1 MASSEERAEE
11 ITLSGIVQG
20 VGFRPFVY
28 RLALRLGLTGT
39 VRNAGGRVVI
49 HVAGP
54 GCALDAFAIALEAEA
69 PPLARI
75 AELARA
81 AAPMPVETSFRIV
94 ESGAGTVSVGVVPDV
109 ATCPACRA
117 EIADP
122 AARRFRYAFTNCTD
136 CGPRFS
142 IVTGL
147 PYDRPATTMA
157 GFALCPACRAEYEHP
172 ADRRFHA
179 QPIACPTCGP
189 RLWLEPLGQSP
200 ADKGARPAETPSAG
214 CDLAVAR
221 DAAARAEP
229 PEQPPRAD
237 PSTAPAGALQGFMET
252 LKRSSLLTDRMFFTR
267 TGGRFARKCSSA
279 SDAAAPPT
287 VRRPE
292 PTPLG
297 AAPEADPIAA
307 AAALLRAGSI
317 VAVKGIGGFHLAC
330 DATNAGAVAELRRRK
345 RRPTKPLAV
354 MADRATA
361 ARVAAVGPAEAAAL
375 EGPSAPIVLL
385 RLHPASDAESS
396 GRPNH
401 PDAKPEARSGER
413 PLTSA
418 HDHPRHADASAI
430 HGHAAGFEP
439 LPAARSMPRDD
450 RPPLPN
456 RPSATPPGSSAE
468 TPRRAG
474 LTPAGAGAAPGTEPG
489 APEPL
494 TPGIAPGQRHVG
506 VMLPYTPLH
515 HLLLEATGR
524 PLVMTSGNGSG
535 APQVID
541 NAEARRALAGIAD
554 AMLTHDR
561 PIARRLDDSV
571 VRIAAGAARVM
582 RRGRGLAPM
591 PMALPAD
598 FAAAPP
604 VLALGAEMKSAIC
617 LTHGGSVLLSHH
629 LGDLEE
635 PGTIDAFEAAIADY
649 SALFAHAPAAI
660 ALDLHPGYHATRH
673 GLALAEARGL
683 PVQRVQHHHAH
694 MAAAMAEAGWCR
706 ADGAVVGLILD
717 GLGLGDDGTIW
728 GGEILVGDYISARR
742 AGRLAPIPLIGGDAA
757 SREPWRVLLAHLD
770 RALGRNVVDRA
781 PALRARFAGK
791 PVATLRAMADKGLN
805 APPGSSAGRLF
816 DAMAALLGLAPDR
829 LSHEGEAAM
838 ALEAAALDAPEVEPY
853 PLALTPGAL
862 LEIDPAPLWRAALGD
877 LEAGRP
883 AAAMAAAF
891 HEGLAL
897 AFADAVAQ
905 VAQRERLNAVA
916 LSGGV
921 MQNPRLLEALV
932 ARLAAHG
939 LRTLVPAEAPANDGG
954 LALGQAAAAAARLLA

>member
-214 CDLAVAR
+214 TMDEERSAGTVAR
-221 DAAARAEP
+221 
-229 PEQPPRAD
+229 
-237 PSTAPAGALQGFMET
+237 
-252 LKRSSLLTDRMFFTR
+252 
-267 TGGRFARKCSSA
+267 
-279 SDAAAPPT
+279 DAAAPPT

-554 AMLTHDR
+554 AVLTHDR